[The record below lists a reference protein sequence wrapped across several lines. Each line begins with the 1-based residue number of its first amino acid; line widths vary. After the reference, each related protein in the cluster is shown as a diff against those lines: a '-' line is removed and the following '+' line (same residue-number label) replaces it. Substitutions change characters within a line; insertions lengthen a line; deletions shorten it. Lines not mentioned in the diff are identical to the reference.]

1 MTRRTLIAIV
11 DDDQA
16 VRRAI
21 GRMVTSVG
29 LASEGFAS
37 AEEFLSRPPDAN
49 PNCLVLDLGL
59 PGMSGLE
66 LQRQLASDD
75 DRTPVVVIT
84 GSDSSESRASALR
97 AGAIAFLVK
106 PLQEE
111 ALLAAIRSAIGSA
124 DAFQRE

>member
-21 GRMVTSVG
+21 GRMVMSVG

-37 AEEFLSRPPDAN
+37 AEEFLSRPVDAN

-66 LQRQLASDD
+66 LQRQLASA
-75 DRTPVVVIT
+75 RTPIVVIT
-84 GSDSSESRASALR
+84 GRDNSESRATALR

-124 DAFQRE
+124 DAIQRE

>member
-21 GRMVTSVG
+21 GRMVMSVG

-37 AEEFLSRPPDAN
+37 AEEFLSRPSNAN

-66 LQRQLASDD
+66 LQRQLATDD
-75 DRTPVVVIT
+75 DRTPIVVIT
-84 GSDSSESRASALR
+84 GRDNSESRASALR

-111 ALLAAIRSAIGSA
+111 ALLAAIHSAIGSA
-124 DAFQRE
+124 DAIRRE

>member
-21 GRMVTSVG
+21 GRMVMSVG

-37 AEEFLSRPPDAN
+37 AEEFLSRPADAN

-66 LQRQLASDD
+66 LQRQLASA
-75 DRTPVVVIT
+75 RTPIVVIT
-84 GSDSSESRASALR
+84 GRDSSESRASALR

-124 DAFQRE
+124 DAIQRE